1 MAHLTALHCSAKT
14 GRGCLLI
21 FPDEVESQGI
31 LSWLDFQSCK
41 TKFQIQLNLSLLAS
55 AVSLISAN
63 VSPEIQTGAPA
74 LKSNVSLHWRFSG
87 GGGKERALLQFLLMN
102 EVSASSTSFLSSCS
116 NGPKTEQLLNAFS
129 LSPLYFFSPPKIPA
143 APLLPY
149 FPFPS
154 LFQLCQLPSPFCV
167 FSPFLLALCSS
178 VCRSI

>member
-1 MAHLTALHCSAKT
+1 MAHLTALHYSAKT

-129 LSPLYFFSPPKIPA
+129 LSLSLLSTSFSPLKSQLHRFCPT
-143 APLLPY
+143 
-149 FPFPS
+149 FPS
-154 LFQLCQLPSPFCV
+154 L
-167 FSPFLLALCSS
+167 LCSS
-178 VCRSI
+178 SVNFLPHFVYFPRFC